1 MEKEKLRKKLKRQI
15 IPLLESIDRNR
26 TINNQIKNMVELYH
40 SCLLYYPL
48 HREVDLM
55 PIGKEVLR
63 QRGKLYFPVITGEN
77 TMDFYQ
83 VNDLNTKNWER
94 VRGILQPLPKGE
106 KYQSHSLVDTLF
118 IPGMGFNRLGYR
130 IGYGSGF
137 FDRWLPSFKGKTYG
151 VCFNTLMT
159 NELIPEKHDVPVDYI
174 ITENEFFSSYKNRI
188 EIWNNN
194 HRDIINE
201 TD

>member
-1 MEKEKLRKKLKRQI
+1 MQKEQLRKKLQKRILPVLQK
-15 IPLLESIDRNR
+15 IDYNR

-55 PIGKEVLR
+55 PIGEEVLR
-63 QRGKLYFPVITGEN
+63 RGGKLYFPVITGEN
-77 TMDFYQ
+77 TMDFYR
-83 VNDLNTKNWER
+83 VNDLSTKNWER
-94 VRGILQPLPKGE
+94 VKGILQPPKDE
-106 KYQSHSLVDTLF
+106 KYESNSVVDTLF

-130 IGYGSGF
+130 VGYGGGF
-137 FDRWLPSFKGKTYG
+137 FDRWLPSFKGHTYG
-151 VCFNTLMT
+151 VCFDTLMT
-159 NELIPEKHDVPVDYI
+159 NELIPEKHDIPVDYI

-194 HRDIINE
+194 EKD
-201 TD
+201 